1 MARWTARF
9 GTFRCLNCSAE
20 TRGCYWQPG
29 DLAAYD
35 EEFDATSTS
44 SVARDNR
51 SRLSSCTCAVPHVEF
66 SGGGYSTSSYA
77 TVRSSQ
83 RAVVYEFPDGSWAN
97 VGDNDPMNV
106 SAQNH
111 ARDGAIRREFSS
123 IRELRAFQ
131 RAHRKTGSDETE
143 WVQRGDSTSTESTL
157 RHRDTPTRRI
167 IDNLRLR
174 ESRMREAFEMINF
187 AGNKGRYEQALRELE
202 RRRR

>member
-29 DLAAYD
+29 DSAAYD

-131 RAHRKTGSDETE
+131 RAHRKTGSDEMSGYNE
-143 WVQRGDSTSTESTL
+143 VLDFDQATL
-157 RHRDTPTRRI
+157 RQRDAETQD

-187 AGNKGRYEQALRELE
+187 AGNKGRYEQALREIE
-202 RRRR
+202 RRRQ